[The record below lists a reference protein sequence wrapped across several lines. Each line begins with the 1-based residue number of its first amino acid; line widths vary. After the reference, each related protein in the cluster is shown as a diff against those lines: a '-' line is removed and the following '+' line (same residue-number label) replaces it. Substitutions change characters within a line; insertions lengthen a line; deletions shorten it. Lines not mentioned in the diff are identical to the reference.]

1 MKNSQII
8 LQTLEEIRTEL
19 EPYFSEGYTIIW

>member
-1 MKNSQII
+1 MKISQII

-19 EPYFSEGYTIIW
+19 EPYFSEVYTAPF